1 MTHTYVCRCSVSFL
15 HTQKYLHES
24 RHLHALKRMRGFSGR
39 FSGKE
44 QPKSPQK
51 SPQTSSR
58 GSLPPAQPLALQ
70 NPDAGGSSTRAELFP
85 SELTAHYQAVT
96 SMAGLTGN
104 VVQSI
109 PDMCS
114 GSSLTDAS
122 SRAVSL
128 ALNQLGTSTIIEQ
141 PSPVVTTVP
150 SGGDTSQLQQQSL
163 GDATIQGLI
172 NATHQFTVP
181 VLPSLSSND
190 SAVSLITNPQIS
202 VESVVST
209 SLDVGETLPINA
221 ITTAA
226 STNVCESHSTSPAD
240 NLYQSTPLGSTHCNE
255 QLAAASPA
263 TSEMLCGT
271 QEKQC

>member
-1 MTHTYVCRCSVSFL
+1 
-15 HTQKYLHES
+15 
-24 RHLHALKRMRGFSGR
+24 MRGFSGR

-44 QPKSPQK
+44 QPKSPHK
-51 SPQTSSR
+51 TSSR
-58 GSLPPAQPLALQ
+58 GSLPLAPPLAVQ
-70 NPDAGGSSTRAELFP
+70 NQDVGGSSNQASGTELFP

-104 VVQSI
+104 VIQSM

-122 SRAVSL
+122 SQAVSL
-128 ALNQLGTSTIIEQ
+128 ALNQLGASTVIEQ

-150 SGGDTSQLQQQSL
+150 SGGETTQLQQQSL

-172 NATHQFTVP
+172 NATHRFTVP
-181 VLPSLSSND
+181 ILTSLSSSDTAD
-190 SAVSLITNPQIS
+190 SAVSLITNPMQSNQVNINAN
-202 VESVVST
+202 
-209 SLDVGETLPINA
+209 VGETLPINA

-226 STNVCESHSTSPAD
+226 STNVCEPHSTSPAD

-255 QLAAASPA
+255 QMAAASPS
-263 TSEMLCGT
+263 TRSPDDMLCGA